1 MSFDFIQESTVEM
14 NFDNQRK
21 KTRYKF
27 ENLPLKDVVA
37 LIKRPLFRD
46 VPLQKT

>member
-1 MSFDFIQESTVEM
+1 M
-14 NFDNQRK
+14 NFVNQRK
-21 KTRYKF
+21 KKNFKY

-46 VPLQKT
+46 VPL